1 MTKEI
6 VIGPYVD
13 YDGILTKDERK
24 KILTRIESAFSWLGA
39 TIPEEITLADTK
51 FKLRGEIQKL
61 IMKKNLTPEESGRI
75 EKIIMLLKDRSKRL
89 KTKVKTDRLTEQE
102 AMELSDKI
110 CGILRAVHELRLL
123 VKKAPTAKAL
133 DAKHEL
139 MNDIEDT
146 KRWLKYTKKIR

>member
-24 KILTRIESAFSWLGA
+24 KIITRIESAFGWLGA
-39 TIPEEITLADTK
+39 TIPEEIKLADTK
-51 FKLRGEIQKL
+51 FKLREEIQRL

-75 EKIIMLLKDRSKRL
+75 EKIIMLLKDRGKRL
-89 KTKVKTDRLTEQE
+89 KTKVKTDSLTEQE

-110 CGILRAVHELRLL
+110 CGILRAVHELREL
-123 VKKAPTAKAL
+123 VKKAPTSRAL
-133 DAKHEL
+133 DAKQEL